1 MDLNVTQGNIA
12 ATVADVIVV
21 NLFEGVTAPGGATGA
36 VDVALGGQISQL
48 IAAGDIR
55 GKSGEI
61 TLLHT
66 FGKLPAARVV
76 VAGLGKQGEFDID
89 AVRNLAANLARALRK
104 PGIKTVATIC
114 HGAGI
119 GGLSAAD
126 CAQAIGEGTLLGEY
140 RFLKHKSSTEDRDE
154 ITSLTIVE
162 NDAAKIAELTTAAD
176 RGRILAEATNRT
188 RDMANEPSNHMY
200 PADLA
205 AVAVSLAAEV
215 GIECTVMER
224 EEMEAKGMGSL
235 LSVARGSHQPPK
247 LVAMHYKGRGGE
259 GFDIALVGKG
269 ITFDTGGISIK
280 PAANMEAMKAD
291 MTGAA
296 TVISAIHA
304 IAKLKPAVNVLAI
317 AACSENMPGGNA
329 TKPGDV
335 VTAMNGK
342 TIEVINTDAEGRLV
356 LADALCYAI
365 ELGAVRLVDVAT
377 LTGAATTSFGDVCYG
392 VMTNN
397 EELAG
402 ALANA
407 AAAAGEKT
415 WRLPMFKEYD
425 DYVKSDVADIKN
437 TTSKG
442 AGTIAGAKFLERFV
456 GDTPWVH
463 LDIANVDMASSDKG
477 WVSKGATGYSVRA
490 LINLVLALKV

>member
-1 MDLNVTQGNIA
+1 MNLNVTQGNIA

-119 GGLSAAD
+119 GGLSPAD
-126 CAQAIGEGTLLGEY
+126 CAQAIAEGALLGEY

-205 AVAVSLAAEV
+205 AVAVSLAAALGIARLGRAQVEGPVRDHAHGVQQFAAQKLHPHDAALGVHGKVFLQQEQVV
-215 GIECTVMER
+215 GQPER
-224 EEMEAKGMGSL
+224 GL
-235 LSVARGSHQPPK
+235 
-247 LVAMHYKGRGGE
+247 
-259 GFDIALVGKG
+259 IA
-269 ITFDTGGISIK
+269 
-280 PAANMEAMKAD
+280 
-291 MTGAA
+291 
-296 TVISAIHA
+296 
-304 IAKLKPAVNVLAI
+304 
-317 AACSENMPGGNA
+317 
-329 TKPGDV
+329 
-335 VTAMNGK
+335 
-342 TIEVINTDAEGRLV
+342 
-356 LADALCYAI
+356 
-365 ELGAVRLVDVAT
+365 
-377 LTGAATTSFGDVCYG
+377 
-392 VMTNN
+392 
-397 EELAG
+397 
-402 ALANA
+402 
-407 AAAAGEKT
+407 
-415 WRLPMFKEYD
+415 
-425 DYVKSDVADIKN
+425 
-437 TTSKG
+437 
-442 AGTIAGAKFLERFV
+442 
-456 GDTPWVH
+456 
-463 LDIANVDMASSDKG
+463 
-477 WVSKGATGYSVRA
+477 
-490 LINLVLALKV
+490 